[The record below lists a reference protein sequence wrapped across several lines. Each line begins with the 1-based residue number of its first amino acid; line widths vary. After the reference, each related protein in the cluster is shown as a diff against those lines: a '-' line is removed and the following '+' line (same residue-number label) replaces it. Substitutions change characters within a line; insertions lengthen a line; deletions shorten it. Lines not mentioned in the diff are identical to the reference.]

1 MRCAHRFGRSGG
13 EFLARARLSTTTRL
27 SGAHRGR
34 ARGGQAAGRYALGA
48 AQLSGAHRGR
58 AHGGQAAGRHVWALV
73 GLAGDSTCRSAR
85 PARRGS
91 PSLDRVSPARSSPA
105 AMGQPTSAP
114 RAGSVQVR
122 ASPLVSRLNSHG
134 HGVGM
139 PMGSSLEPFVI
150 DAAVT
155 VVTVTVWRLSLPA
168 AGGQVAFSWLSSH
181 GLRAG
186 PFLSFYDQGGSPGRL
201 PLLFCP
207 QYTSSDSK
215 SDYATDASQGVAGF
229 SSLAFLQPF
238 RGRLLLQNP

>member
-13 EFLARARLSTTTRL
+13 VIFAWARLSTTTRL

-122 ASPLVSRLNSHG
+122 ASPLVSRLSSHG

-181 GLRAG
+181 GLRAD
-186 PFLSFYDQGGSPGRL
+186 PFYHFMTRAVRRAASLCYSALST
-201 PLLFCP
+201 LLVILY
-207 QYTSSDSK
+207 QTMH
-215 SDYATDASQGVAGF
+215 
-229 SSLAFLQPF
+229 
-238 RGRLLLQNP
+238 